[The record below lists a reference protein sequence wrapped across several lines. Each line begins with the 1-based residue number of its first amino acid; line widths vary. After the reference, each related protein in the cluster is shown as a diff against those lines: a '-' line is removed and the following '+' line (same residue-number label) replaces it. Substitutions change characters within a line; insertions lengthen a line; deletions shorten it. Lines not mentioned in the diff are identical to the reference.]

1 LIADL
6 ELLAG
11 FPRFLTPHWV
21 IDAYLVPSLL
31 DKFFEFL
38 VAEVEG
44 KAQGVDGLKWG
55 DETKRLPPALVEA
68 VADKYRGTV
77 GQSVSEAEP
86 PPAFVPVRFVLSSR
100 I

>member
-6 ELLAG
+6 ELSAG

-21 IDAYLVPSLL
+21 IDAHLVPSLL

-55 DETKRLPPALVEA
+55 DETKRLPPALVEV
-68 VADKYRGTV
+68 VADKYRGNV

-86 PPAFVPVRFVLSSR
+86 PAAFVPVRFVLSNR